1 MPSAYIT
8 AAGSFLPG
16 EPVDN
21 ESIDLHLGR
30 LPDGSRRVRDRML
43 EANGIRTRHYALDAQ
58 GQLTM
63 LNEEIAAA
71 AVKSALSRRGMAINQ
86 VEMMA
91 VATTQPDLP
100 VPGFASMVHG
110 RLGGGPM
117 ELLSAGGV
125 CCSSIAALSAVER
138 AVRNGDH
145 KLGVAAASEL
155 VSRALTAARLSGA
168 TDDKGRIPFDAQF
181 LRWMLSDGGGAVV
194 IENQPRP
201 DGFSLRIDWV
211 YLRSHAHRYPVC
223 MYGGMASPNDV
234 RAGRTWQDQPTPTEA
249 DAAGMLNLRQDVT
262 VLNNI
267 VALGVEEYIN
277 LIRAGKIDPD
287 RIDHLLCHYSS
298 EYFKGDI
305 VKLMSDAGLMIP
317 EDRWFTNL
325 HTKGNTGSASIFIM
339 VEEALNGG
347 RFKPGERILLMVPE
361 SGRFTVSFVH
371 LTCVGPGD
379 PDQPASQVQSAI
391 RYPLSANPSQRSAV
405 GERPHP
411 EKWLIEELALVW
423 ADFERRLTTVP
434 IVARIE
440 AHEATIDDYRQLLR
454 NMRQQVME
462 GARWITRAASSLT
475 VDYTDV
481 RAEFIHHAAEE
492 QRDFRMLERD
502 YVQVGGQL
510 EEIQSAQKNI
520 GSEALSAYMFQ
531 EASKPDPLHLLGAMY
546 IIEGLGARKAAR
558 WADLLVDQL
567 DLSGDQITFLRYHG
581 GADEEHT
588 KLMYEL
594 FGSPLITPEVATA
607 IVKTA
612 KVVARLYALQLEELD
627 NA

>member
-1 MPSAYIT
+1 
-8 AAGSFLPG
+8 
-16 EPVDN
+16 
-21 ESIDLHLGR
+21 
-30 LPDGSRRVRDRML
+30 
-43 EANGIRTRHYALDAQ
+43 
-58 GQLTM
+58 
-63 LNEEIAAA
+63 
-71 AVKSALSRRGMAINQ
+71 
-86 VEMMA
+86 
-91 VATTQPDLP
+91 
-100 VPGFASMVHG
+100 MVHG
-110 RLGGGPM
+110 RLGGGPI
-117 ELLSAGGV
+117 EVLSASGV
-125 CCSSIAALSAVER
+125 CCSSIAALGAVER
-138 AVRNGDH
+138 AVRSGDH
-145 KLGVAAASEL
+145 RVGVAAASEL

-168 TDDKGRIPFDAQF
+168 ADDKGRIPFDAQF

-194 IENQPRP
+194 IEDQPRP
-201 DGFSLRIDWV
+201 DGLSLRIDWS
-211 YLRSHAHRYPVC
+211 YLRSHAHRYPLC
-223 MYGGMASPNDV
+223 MYGGVASPGDV
-234 RAGRTWQDQPTPTEA
+234 RAGHTWQDQVTPTAA
-249 DAAGMLNLRQDVT
+249 DAARMLNLRQDIS

-287 RIDHLLCHYSS
+287 QIDHLLCHYSS
-298 EYFKGDI
+298 EYFRGDI

-339 VEEALNGG
+339 LEEALNGG
-347 RFKPGERILLMVPE
+347 RFLAGDRILLMVPE

-371 LTCVGPGD
+371 LTCVGARG
-379 PDQPASQVQSAI
+379 AERGA
-391 RYPLSANPSQRSAV
+391 PSPERGARSAESELRAPNSV
-405 GERPHP
+405 LP

-423 ADFERRLTTVP
+423 AEFERKLTTVP
-434 IVARIE
+434 IVSRIE
-440 AHEATIDDYRQLLR
+440 AHRATMDDYRQLLR
-454 NMRQQVME
+454 NLRQQVME
-462 GARWITRAASSLT
+462 GARWITRAASSLS
-475 VDYTDV
+475 VDHTEV

-502 YVQVGGQL
+502 YVAVGGLL
-510 EEIQSAQKNI
+510 EEIQTAQKNV

-531 EASKPDPLHLLGAMY
+531 EASRPDPLHLLGAMF

-567 DLSGDQITFLRYHG
+567 DLNDDQISFLRYHG

-594 FGSPLITPEVATA
+594 FESPLITPDIARNV
-607 IVKTA
+607 VKTA

>member
-1 MPSAYIT
+1 MSMTTAYIT

-16 EPVDN
+16 DPVDN

-43 EANGIRTRHYALDAQ
+43 EANGIRTRHYALDAN
-58 GQLTM
+58 GRITM

-71 AVKSALSRRGMAINQ
+71 AISDALRRRGTTINQ
-86 VEMMA
+86 VEMLA

-110 RLGGGPM
+110 RLGGGPI
-117 ELLSAGGV
+117 EVLSASGV
-125 CCSSIAALSAVER
+125 CCSSIAALGAIER
-138 AVRNGDH
+138 AVRSGDH
-145 KLGVAAASEL
+145 RVGVAAASEL

-168 TDDKGRIPFDAQF
+168 ADDKGRIPFDAQF

-194 IENQPRP
+194 IEDQPRP
-201 DGFSLRIDWV
+201 DGLSLRIDWS
-211 YLRSHAHRYPVC
+211 YLRSHAHRYPLC
-223 MYGGMASPNDV
+223 MYGGVASPGDV
-234 RAGRTWQDQPTPTEA
+234 RAGHTWQDQPTPTAA
-249 DAAGMLNLRQDVT
+249 DAARMLNLRQDIS

-287 RIDHLLCHYSS
+287 QIDHLLCHYSS
-298 EYFKGDI
+298 EYFRGDI

-339 VEEALNGG
+339 LEEALNGG
-347 RFKPGERILLMVPE
+347 RFLAGDRILLMVPE

-371 LTCVGPGD
+371 LTCVEPNGREAD
-379 PDQPASQVQSAI
+379 SLAST
-391 RYPLSANPSQRSAV
+391 QRPRASSLEPRAKAEEALP
-405 GERPHP
+405 ER
-411 EKWLIEELALVW
+411 WLIEELALVW
-423 ADFERRLTTVP
+423 AEFERKLTTVP
-434 IVARIE
+434 IVSRIE
-440 AHEATIDDYRQLLR
+440 AHRATMDDYRQLLR
-454 NMRQQVME
+454 NLRQQVME
-462 GARWITRAASSLT
+462 GARWITRAASSLS
-475 VDYTDV
+475 VDHTEV

-502 YVQVGGQL
+502 YVAVGGLL
-510 EEIQSAQKNI
+510 EEIQTAQKNV

-531 EASKPDPLHLLGAMY
+531 EASRPDPLHLLGAMF

-558 WADLLVDQL
+558 WVDLLVDQL
-567 DLSGDQITFLRYHG
+567 DLNEDQISFLRYHG

-594 FGSPLITPEVATA
+594 FESPLITPDIARNV
-607 IVKTA
+607 VKTA

>member
-1 MPSAYIT
+1 MTSAYIT

-16 EPVDN
+16 DPVDN
-21 ESIDLHLGR
+21 QSIDLHLGS

-71 AVKSALSRRGMAINQ
+71 AIRSALSSRGMSINQ
-86 VEMMA
+86 VGMMA

-117 ELLSAGGV
+117 ELLSASGV
-125 CCSSIAALSAVER
+125 CCSSVAAFTAVER
-138 AVRNGDH
+138 AIRNGDH

-155 VSRALTAARLSGA
+155 VSRALTASRLSVA
-168 TDDKGRIPFDAQF
+168 TDDRGRIPFDAQF

-194 IENQPRP
+194 IEDQPRP
-201 DGFSLRIDWV
+201 NGLSLRIDWS

-223 MYGGMASPNDV
+223 MYSGVASPIEV
-234 RAGRTWQDQPTPTEA
+234 RAGQTWQDQPTPSAA
-249 DAAGMLNLRQDVT
+249 DAAGMLNLRQDVS

-277 LIRAGKIDPD
+277 LIRSGRIDPD
-287 RIDHLLCHYSS
+287 QIDHLLCHYSS
-298 EYFKGDI
+298 EYFRGDI
-305 VKLMSDAGLMIP
+305 VKLMSEAGLMIP

-347 RFKPGERILLMVPE
+347 LFQPGDRILLMVPE

-371 LTCVGPGD
+371 LTCVEPNGREAD
-379 PDQPASQVQSAI
+379 SPASTQRPRASSLEPRASAEEAL
-391 RYPLSANPSQRSAV
+391 P
-405 GERPHP
+405 ER
-411 EKWLIEELALVW
+411 WLIEELALVW
-423 ADFERRLTTVP
+423 AEFERKLSNVP
-434 IVARIE
+434 IVSRIE
-440 AHEATIDDYRQLLR
+440 THRATTDDYRQLLR
-454 NMRQQVME
+454 NLRQQVME
-462 GARWITRAASSLT
+462 GSRWITRAASSLS
-475 VDYTDV
+475 VDYTEV

-502 YVQVGGQL
+502 YVAAGGLL
-510 EEIQSAQKNI
+510 EDIQSAQKNV
-520 GSEALSAYMFQ
+520 GSEALSAYMYQ
-531 EASKPDPLHLLGAMY
+531 EASKPDPLHLLGAMF

-567 DLSGDQITFLRYHG
+567 DLSEEQISFLRYHG
-581 GADEEHT
+581 AADEEHT
-588 KLMYEL
+588 TLMYEL
-594 FGSPLITPEVATA
+594 FESPLITPEIARHV
-607 IVKTA
+607 VKTA